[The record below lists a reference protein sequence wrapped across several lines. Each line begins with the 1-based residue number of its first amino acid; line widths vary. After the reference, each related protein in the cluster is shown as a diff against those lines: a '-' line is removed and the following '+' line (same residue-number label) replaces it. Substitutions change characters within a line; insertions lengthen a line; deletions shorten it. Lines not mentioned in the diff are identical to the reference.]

1 MTFNFFKKSE
11 RSIPWNQQ
19 DKKAG
24 SADIHIDPLAKK
36 KIFGYASLITEE
48 ISGLAYLRMV
58 NGVPTI
64 SDPVLLKQVCSAAR
78 TELDQTTVAEF
89 LEALMMDESKV
100 ADMDLLRV
108 WWHSH
113 GRIGVGWSGTDDA
126 TIEMLVAGN
135 PWLLSLVVNTK
146 GDYKCRVDFTHPV
159 RNTIDN
165 IQLIETPVEQDEE
178 FLEILKAEI
187 AEKVTFGGSPMFSGI
202 ENIYR
207 PGSDMYKEV
216 EGRQTFVLEDHKV
229 AQTTLGFAAEQ
240 VALSEILRAQPD
252 SFREKLE
259 EKLKGVNDTTM
270 CSVPIPNPVKL
281 GPETIRMPAEHV
293 RSVIERE
300 AFLVGKNMHDEKYGP
315 VMDLPGDP
323 PEDGAL
329 YEMVNEDETILYKI
343 LEGPRAAELTV
354 REGEK
359 AAAEAYFGELID
371 DNVEEEIRETLRE
384 IAGSPDHENGT
395 EHVMVRVE
403 ILNGRHATFS
413 LDTWMEAVDEIETKP
428 EEEGITS

>member
-11 RSIPWNQQ
+11 RSIPWNERTT
-19 DKKAG
+19 KAG

-48 ISGLAYLRMV
+48 ISGLAYLRNV

-78 TELDQTTVAEF
+78 TELDQATVADF
-89 LEALMMDESKV
+89 LEGLMMDESKV

-113 GRIGVGWSGTDDA
+113 GRIPVGWSGTDEA

-165 IQLIETPVEQDEE
+165 IKLIETPVEQDEE
-178 FLEILKAEI
+178 FLETLKAEI
-187 AEKVTFGGSPMFSGI
+187 KEKVSFGGMFGGI
-202 ENIYR
+202 ENIGDNIYR
-207 PGSDMYKEV
+207 PGAAELEHGSS
-216 EGRQTFVLEDHKV
+216 GFVLEDHKV

-281 GPETIRMPAEHV
+281 GPETIRLPAEHV

-323 PEDGAL
+323 PEAGAL
-329 YEMVNEDETILYKI
+329 YELTNQDDSILYKI
-343 LEGPRAAELTV
+343 LEGPLAAELTV
-354 REGEK
+354 RAGEK
-359 AAAEAYFGELID
+359 DAAMAYFGELID
-371 DNVEEEIRETLRE
+371 EEVEAEIRETLMD
-384 IAGSPDHENGT
+384 IATSPDHENGT
-395 EHVMVRVE
+395 EAIMVRIE
-403 ILNGRHATFS
+403 ILNGRSAQFS
-413 LDTWMEAVDEIETKP
+413 LDTWIEAIEETTP
-428 EEEGITS
+428 EGEPS